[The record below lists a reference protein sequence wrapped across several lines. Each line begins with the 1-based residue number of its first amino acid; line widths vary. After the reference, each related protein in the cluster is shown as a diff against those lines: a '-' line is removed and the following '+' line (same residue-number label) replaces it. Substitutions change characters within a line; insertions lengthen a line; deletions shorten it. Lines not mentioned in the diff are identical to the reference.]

1 MATITTT
8 QVRRTRFGPLS
19 EAMGR
24 PMFDY
29 YLVLVS
35 AALLAALGALMVL
48 SSSSVEAQARG
59 LNPYYYAQRQA
70 LFLAVSVPIAL
81 VASRLNEKSL
91 KALGWIGMVVS
102 IVLLI
107 AVFTPLGTDQG
118 KGNRA
123 WLDLGVMS
131 VQPSEFAKLAL
142 VVWAAAVLST
152 KQKLLDQPR
161 HLLWP
166 LLAGFMIIEALV
178 LAEHDLGTA
187 MVIGAIIFGILW
199 VVGAPLRYI
208 GALLGAALLAV
219 VALVAYS
226 PNRMTRI
233 FAFLRPGV
241 DDPNASQQP
250 LSAVYALATGG
261 WWGVGLGGSR
271 QKWGGLYDG
280 AKNDFVFAVLGEEL
294 GLVGALTV
302 LLLFAALGWGGMRI
316 AMKAESL
323 FVRITAAGI
332 TAWLMFQTLCNV
344 GVAMKMLPVVG
355 VPLPFISAGGSA
367 LLSNLAA
374 VGVLLACARL
384 EPDARKAIEARRAK
398 PRPRVTTVVDGGH

>member
-8 QVRRTRFGPLS
+8 TLRRSRFGTLS

-24 PMFDY
+24 PLFDY

-48 SSSSVEAQARG
+48 SSSSVEAQAVVDD
-59 LNPYYYAQRQA
+59 PYYYARRQA
-70 LFLAVSVPIAL
+70 IFLVLSLPLAWL
-81 VASRLNEKSL
+81 ASRLNEPTL
-91 KALGWIGMVVS
+91 KVLGWVGMIGSVA
-102 IVLLI
+102 LLI

-131 VQPSEFAKLAL
+131 VQPSEFAKLGL
-142 VVWAAAVLST
+142 VVWSAAVLST
-152 KQKLLDQPR
+152 KKKLLDQPR

-166 LLAGFMIIEALV
+166 LLGGFGLVAALV
-178 LAEHDLGTA
+178 LAGHDLGTT
-187 MVIGAIIFGILW
+187 MVIVAIMFGVLW

-208 GALLGAALLAV
+208 GALILTAVLGVAV
-219 VALVAYS
+219 MVAMS

-233 FAFLRPGV
+233 FAFLRPST

-294 GLVGALTV
+294 GLVGAVSV
-302 LLLFAALGWGGMRI
+302 LLLFAALGWGGMNI
-316 AMKAESL
+316 AMKADSL
-323 FVRITAAGI
+323 FIRITAAGI
-332 TAWLMFQTLCNV
+332 TTWLMFQTLCNI

-355 VPLPFISAGGSA
+355 VPLPFISAGGTA
-367 LLSNLAA
+367 LLSNLVA
-374 VGVLLACARL
+374 VGILLACARL
-384 EPDARKAIEARRAK
+384 E
-398 PRPRVTTVVDGGH
+398 